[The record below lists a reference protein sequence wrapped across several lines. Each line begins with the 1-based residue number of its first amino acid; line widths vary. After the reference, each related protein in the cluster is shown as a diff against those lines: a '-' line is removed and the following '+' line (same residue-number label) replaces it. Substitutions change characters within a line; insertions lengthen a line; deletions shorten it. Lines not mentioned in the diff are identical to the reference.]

1 MNAPP
6 SLRAQALLFDL
17 DGVLVDS
24 TAIVERQWRRFAA
37 RHALDPEAV
46 IRVIHGRRSVDSI
59 PQLVPGADVD
69 AEVAWLAEGEATD
82 VDGLAALPGA
92 AALLGAL
99 PPDRWAVV
107 TSGVRRVAE
116 TRLRAT
122 GLPVPRHLV
131 AADEIT
137 RGKPDP
143 EGYLR
148 AAELLGMP
156 AAACVVVE
164 DAPAGAAAARAA
176 GMGLVALT
184 TTYDASVM
192 AGADL
197 VVPTLAEVEV
207 VVRDAELVIARRDG

>member
-1 MNAPP
+1 
-6 SLRAQALLFDL
+6 
-17 DGVLVDS
+17 VLVDS

-37 RHALDPEAV
+37 RHGLDPDAV

-82 VDGLAALPGA
+82 VDGLGPLPGA
-92 AALLGAL
+92 AELLGAL
-99 PPDRWAVV
+99 PPERWAVV

-116 TRLRAT
+116 ARLRGT
-122 GLPVPRHLV
+122 GLPMPRHIV
-131 AADEIT
+131 PADEIT

-148 AAELLGMP
+148 AAELLGVP

-176 GMGLVALT
+176 GMGLLALT
-184 TTYDASVM
+184 TTHDAAAM

-207 VVRDAELVIARRDG
+207 AVREGELLISPRAK